1 MKKSTQ
7 IWAAAN
13 LDVSSFR
20 NGDLIPEA
28 VTREEWDEAAAQLT
42 PAWCYYDNNPVNN
55 SKYGK
60 LYNWYA
66 VNDPRGLA
74 PDGWRIPS
82 DTEWALF
89 INNQGGKDIAGKKMK
104 STQGWNDRGN
114 GDNSS
119 GFDALP
125 GGFRAYNGRFLNEGD
140 FGYWW
145 SSTEYNPF
153 SAWYRILYCSYI
165 FVYRDFYFKG
175 YGMSVR
181 CLKD

>member
-1 MKKSTQ
+1 MKKPTQ
-7 IWAAAN
+7 IWAETN
-13 LDVSSFR
+13 LDVSCFR
-20 NGDLIPEA
+20 NGDLITEA
-28 VTREEWDEAAAQLT
+28 TTAEKWEEAGAKGLAAF
-42 PAWCYYDNNPVNN
+42 CYFNNDPLNN
-55 SKYGK
+55 AKYGK

-74 PDGWRIPS
+74 PEGWHIPS
-82 DTEWALF
+82 DAEWTIL
-89 INNQGGKDIAGKKMK
+89 INKLGGKEKAGKKMK
-104 STQGWNDRGN
+104 STHGWNDHGN

-119 GFDALP
+119 EFNGLP
-125 GGFRAYNGRFLNEGD
+125 GGFRAYNSKYLNAGD

-145 SSTEYNPF
+145 SSSELNQF
-153 SAWYRILYCSYI
+153 IAWYHILYCSYN